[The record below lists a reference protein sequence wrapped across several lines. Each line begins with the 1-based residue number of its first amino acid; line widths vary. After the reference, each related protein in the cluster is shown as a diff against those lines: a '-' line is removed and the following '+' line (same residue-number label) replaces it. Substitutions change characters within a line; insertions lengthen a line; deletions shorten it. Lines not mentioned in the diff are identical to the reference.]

1 MTGRRRRRR
10 AIGWSAVS
18 SPLAVQEQQK
28 LAKVKEKETVLSPPQ
43 LADTVLVTL
52 DTGVNHRK
60 PQTGRLSLLSPSSFS
75 PKEDSNSLSFFRWLK
90 EMPCNSKSYQ
100 HCSALKD
107 LLVLLLQ
114 LIAASRHTGKWN
126 ENEQIKKK
134 EKEEKTV
141 AGHNPS
147 NTFSGIGN

>member
-1 MTGRRRRRR
+1 MVGKRRR

-75 PKEDSNSLSFFRWLK
+75 PKEDSNSLSFFR
-90 EMPCNSKSYQ
+90 
-100 HCSALKD
+100 
-107 LLVLLLQ
+107 
-114 LIAASRHTGKWN
+114 
-126 ENEQIKKK
+126 
-134 EKEEKTV
+134 
-141 AGHNPS
+141 
-147 NTFSGIGN
+147 